1 MIIFDSMQDMF
12 RQTIVILF
20 VLLCYTTYGQNER
33 PPRPALEFD
42 VGINHAISKNTECEF
57 QHGFDCS
64 FKTIWHTDKMLNFV
78 TGISFDN
85 IRYFRSYFY
94 GGHYYH
100 YKDVKF
106 QTYVF
111 SIPIQA
117 RINFGK
123 TYKIF
128 AEAGTALNLI
138 PCKKGNAKII
148 EEEGLIIHSESEHKI
163 TEDFDYEMLDFAAT
177 TTLGAS
183 IPIKNIHCVISMT
196 YYNIFASIYRET
208 LQSSK
213 EMKSISGIDF
223 IPSYAVTKI
232 GILF

>member
-1 MIIFDSMQDMF
+1 MNIFDSMQDVF

-20 VLLCYTTYGQNER
+20 VLLCYTTYGQKETH
-33 PPRPALEFD
+33 RPALEFD

-85 IRYFRSYFY
+85 IRYFRPYLY

-106 QTYVF
+106 QTYAF
-111 SIPIQA
+111 SIPLQA

-128 AEAGTALNLI
+128 AETGIALNLI
-138 PCKKGNAKII
+138 PCKKGKAKIV
-148 EEEGLIIHSESEHKI
+148 EEKDYIICSESEHKI
-163 TEDFDYEMLDFAAT
+163 TVDFDYEMLDFAAT